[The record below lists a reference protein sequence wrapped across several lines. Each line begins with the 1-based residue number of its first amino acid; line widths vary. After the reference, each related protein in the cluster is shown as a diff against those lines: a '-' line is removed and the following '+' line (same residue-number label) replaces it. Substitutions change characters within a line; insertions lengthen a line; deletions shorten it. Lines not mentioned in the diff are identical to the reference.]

1 MNIGECYSEKIVATD
16 EIIAKIANVSGDVN
30 PIHLDDDYAKHRVF
44 GKRIAHGLFCINAIY
59 MILGNYL
66 TGAGAILIEQKFKY
80 RKPVYINDEIKI
92 TVTVIDK
99 ITEKDIYIL
108 ETICIN
114 QNNDVV
120 LEGTS
125 RIKWKE
131 NN

>member
-30 PIHLDDDYAKHRVF
+30 PIHLDDDYAKHSVF
-44 GKRIAHGLFCINAIY
+44 GKRIAHGLFCINAIS
-59 MILGNYL
+59 MIIGNYL
-66 TGAGAILIEQKFKY
+66 PGAGAILIEQKFKY